1 MIDFIPFIQDY
12 LSRLTRPKEKDYI
25 PYFVYQSYA
34 RWAVYELMAY
44 VLDRWNEG
52 VHIET
57 SIMEFIEKMNKYS
70 LSDKPGSYMFSV
82 AYDVACSI
90 SDEFVLRYF

>member
-12 LSRLTRPKEKDYI
+12 LSRLTRPKEKDHI
-25 PYFVYQSYA
+25 PHFVYQSYA

-44 VLDRWNEG
+44 VLDRWNDG

-90 SDEFVLRYF
+90 SDEFVIRYF

>member
-1 MIDFIPFIQDY
+1 MVDFIPFIQDY
-12 LSRLTRPKEKDYI
+12 LSRLTRPKEKDYM
-25 PYFVYQSYA
+25 PHFVYQSYA
-34 RWAVYELMAY
+34 RWAVYEVMAY
-44 VLDRWNEG
+44 VIDRWNDG
-52 VHIET
+52 IHIET

-90 SDEFVLRYF
+90 SDEFVMRYF

>member
-1 MIDFIPFIQDY
+1 MVDFIPFIQDY
-12 LSRLTRPKEKDYI
+12 LSRLTRPKEKDYMSH
-25 PYFVYQSYA
+25 FVYQSYA

-44 VLDRWNEG
+44 VLDRWNDG

-90 SDEFVLRYF
+90 SDEFVMRYF

>member
-1 MIDFIPFIQDY
+1 MIEFIPFIQDY
-12 LSRLTRPKEKDYI
+12 LTRFIRTKEKDHI
-25 PYFVYQSYA
+25 PHFVYQSYA

-44 VLDRWNEG
+44 VLDRWNDG

-90 SDEFVLRYF
+90 GDEFVMCYF

>member
-12 LSRLTRPKEKDYI
+12 LSRLTRPKEKDCI
-25 PYFVYQSYA
+25 PHFVYQSYA

-44 VLDRWNEG
+44 VLDRWNDG

-90 SDEFVLRYF
+90 GDEFVMRYF

>member
-12 LSRLTRPKEKDYI
+12 LSRLTRPKEKDHI
-25 PYFVYQSYA
+25 PHCVYQSYA

-44 VLDRWNEG
+44 VLDRWNDG
-52 VHIET
+52 VHIDT

-90 SDEFVLRYF
+90 SDEFVMRYF

>member
-1 MIDFIPFIQDY
+1 MVDFIPFIRDY

-25 PYFVYQSYA
+25 PNFAYRSYA

-44 VLDRWNEG
+44 VLDRWNDG
-52 VHIET
+52 VSVET
-57 SIMEFIEKMNKYS
+57 SIPEFIEKMNKYS

-90 SDEFVLRYF
+90 GDEFVMRYF

>member
-1 MIDFIPFIQDY
+1 MIDFIPFIHDY

-25 PYFVYQSYA
+25 PHFVYQSYA

-44 VLDRWNEG
+44 VLDRWNDG

-57 SIMEFIEKMNKYS
+57 SIMEFIDKMNKYS

-90 SDEFVLRYF
+90 SDEFVMRYF

>member
-25 PYFVYQSYA
+25 PNFVYQSYA

-44 VLDRWNEG
+44 VLDRWNDG

-90 SDEFVLRYF
+90 SDEFVMRYF

>member
-25 PYFVYQSYA
+25 PHFVYQSYA

-44 VLDRWNEG
+44 VLDRWNDG
-52 VHIET
+52 VSVET
-57 SIMEFIEKMNKYS
+57 SIPEFIEKMNKYS

-90 SDEFVLRYF
+90 GDEFVMHYF

>member
-1 MIDFIPFIQDY
+1 MVYFIPFIQDY

-25 PYFVYQSYA
+25 PHFVYRSYA

-44 VLDRWNEG
+44 VLDRWNDG
-52 VHIET
+52 VSVET
-57 SIMEFIEKMNKYS
+57 SIPEFIEKMNKYS

-90 SDEFVLRYF
+90 GDEFVMRYF